1 MNKMEIKI
9 SNKLVEQIGDIFS
22 KQLGEQFVDINL
34 QFCLNYR
41 NDIHLRYI
49 KK

>member
-1 MNKMEIKI
+1 MEIKI

-34 QFCLNYR
+34 QFCLNF
-41 NDIHLRYI
+41 LYI
-49 KK
+49 ISNCSFICS